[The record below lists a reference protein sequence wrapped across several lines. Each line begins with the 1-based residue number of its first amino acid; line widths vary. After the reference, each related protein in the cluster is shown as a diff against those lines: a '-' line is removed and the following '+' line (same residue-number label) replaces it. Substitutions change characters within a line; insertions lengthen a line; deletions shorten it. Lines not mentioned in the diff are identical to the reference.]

1 VRITRG
7 ILVLVGLASLPVS
20 TRADYLVLR
29 NGARM
34 NVSSYELRGDRYR
47 VQIDGGWAEIAAS
60 NVVAIEPEEIFVAAP
75 KMPLTQAPFGELI
88 RKSAEK
94 YGVDVDLV
102 FSVVAAES
110 NFNPK
115 AVSRRNARGLMQLL
129 PETAKRLGVR
139 DIYDPAQNIDGG
151 TRYLRDL
158 LKLYQGD
165 LALTLAAYNAGP
177 GAVQR
182 YGRIP
187 PYNETIA
194 YVRAIRKTYALRKFG
209 NDKSTP
215 TATAA
220 GH

>member
-1 VRITRG
+1 VRVIRSFVVA
-7 ILVLVGLASLPVS
+7 LVMAAIPACAH
-20 TRADYLVLR
+20 ADYLVLR
-29 NGARM
+29 SGARM
-34 NVSSYELRGDRYR
+34 NVSAYELRGDKYR

-75 KMPLTQAPFGELI
+75 KMPLAQAPFGELI

-115 AVSRRNARGLMQLL
+115 ALSRRNARGLMQLL
-129 PETAKRLGVR
+129 PETAQRLGVR

-158 LKLYQGD
+158 LKLYDGD

-177 GAVQR
+177 GAVHR
-182 YGRIP
+182 YGRVP
-187 PYNETIA
+187 PYNETVA
-194 YVRAIRKTYALRKFG
+194 YVRAIRKTYALRKSG
-209 NDKSTP
+209 IDKPAP
-215 TATAA
+215 TATAT